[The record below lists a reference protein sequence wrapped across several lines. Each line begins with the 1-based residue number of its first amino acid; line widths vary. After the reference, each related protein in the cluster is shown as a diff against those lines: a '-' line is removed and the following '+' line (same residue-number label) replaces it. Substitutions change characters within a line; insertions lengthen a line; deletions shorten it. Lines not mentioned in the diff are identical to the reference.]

1 MQDANNTSKAIFLG
15 KIGQETLV
23 VKIYNEKIEEFV
35 FYGQFILHQERYLW
49 NPPSFHLGQHSEE
62 SLQVVVDLLRRVN
75 EQKKAQQSPRL

>member
-1 MQDANNTSKAIFLG
+1 MNYQTHKSKFTG
-15 KIGQETLV
+15 EIGYDTLI
-23 VKIYNEKIEEFV
+23 VKIYNDKIDRYV
-35 FYGQFILHQERYLW
+35 FYGQFILHEGEYLW